1 METSQYAEC
10 GGISIALAILP
21 TVGLIISEL
30 LPYLHKS
37 DKCNGL
43 LQTAIC
49 AIQHIVNKEPCNAED
64 IQQVIQN
71 FTPQNSPRNTENAG
85 STPIHTPPNSPV

>member
-21 TVGLIISEL
+21 TLGLIISEL

-43 LQTAIC
+43 LQTAVC
-49 AIQHIVNKEPCNAED
+49 AIQHIINKEPCNAED

-71 FTPQNSPRNTENAG
+71 FTPQNSPRTNTTDAG
-85 STPIHTPPNSPV
+85 HTPPNSPV